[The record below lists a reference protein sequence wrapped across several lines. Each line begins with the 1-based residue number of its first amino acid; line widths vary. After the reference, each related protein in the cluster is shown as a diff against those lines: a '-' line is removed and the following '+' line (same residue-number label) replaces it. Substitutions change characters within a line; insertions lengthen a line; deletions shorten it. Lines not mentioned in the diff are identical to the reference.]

1 MTWDGTD
8 RRKSHKYGTDP
19 VTLDDLEDALA
30 IHSVEEKK
38 RVQDMVSALLHAFPD
53 GIEGHRIYHEG
64 LMKAT
69 KSEQEFWDTAK
80 KALITNGV
88 NGLLS
93 LVKVILL
100 LAALGL
106 TAKFALPAW
115 ASAFIIKP

>member
-8 RRKSHKYGTDP
+8 RRKSHKHGADP
-19 VTLDDLEDALA
+19 VTLDDLDEAFA
-30 IHSVEEKK
+30 IHAVEEKK
-38 RVQDMVSALLHAFPD
+38 QMQDMVSALTYAFPD

-64 LMKAT
+64 LTKAA

-93 LVKVILL
+93 LVKIILL

-115 ASAFIIKP
+115 ASAFITKP